1 VALSAAQFALLIEAW
16 IGAARWHLR
25 RLGCPSRCSEELE
38 KTAHFAWAQVAI
50 LVWKTMSCG
59 ELDIPDS
66 PDAVK
71 ALLAAMQAKLAASE
85 QTLAVERAAH
95 QETRQQL
102 TAAEN
107 AIKLTTLQIEK
118 LKAQLARLRRMKFGQ
133 SSERL
138 LLLADQLELSRRIW
152 RPRRRM
158 PPAW

>member
-1 VALSAAQFALLIEAW
+1 
-16 IGAARWHLR
+16 
-25 RLGCPSRCSEELE
+25 
-38 KTAHFAWAQVAI
+38 
-50 LVWKTMSCG
+50 MSCG
-59 ELDIPDS
+59 ELDIPDN

-71 ALLAAMQAKLAASE
+71 ALLAAMQAKLA
-85 QTLAVERAAH
+85 
-95 QETRQQL
+95 
-102 TAAEN
+102 AAEN

>member
-59 ELDIPDS
+59 ELDIPDN

-71 ALLAAMQAKLAASE
+71 ALLAAMQAKLA
-85 QTLAVERAAH
+85 
-95 QETRQQL
+95 
-102 TAAEN
+102 AAEN